1 MRQENDVME
10 WGRGVEPAQLLMR
23 LKVMNRSALDRQWT
37 LRSRVSACLVSVL
50 PADSTS
56 DCLIR
61 MIDQLV
67 QILSQP
73 NIPLWQCSLISFSMV
88 PLPTFIWIIS
98 KGQHKLAEC
107 YIPTLV
113 EDCGK

>member
-1 MRQENDVME
+1 MINAAKSRRYNESIFA
-10 WGRGVEPAQLLMR
+10 G
-23 LKVMNRSALDRQWT
+23 QWT

-50 PADSTS
+50 PVDSTS
-56 DCLIR
+56 DRLSQ
-61 MIDQLV
+61 MIDQLG

-98 KGQHKLAEC
+98 KGQRNLAEC
-107 YIPTLV
+107 YYIPTLV
-113 EDCGK
+113 

>member
-1 MRQENDVME
+1 MRQDNDVME

-23 LKVMNRSALDRQWT
+23 LKVEDLMNRSALDRQWT
-37 LRSRVSACLVSVL
+37 LRSRVAACLVSVL

-56 DCLIR
+56 DCLSR

-98 KGQHKLAEC
+98 KGQRNLAEC

-113 EDCGK
+113 